1 MFSEERK
8 EHLESFQKNL
18 GYTFN
23 NLQLLNKALT
33 HKSYVNETAEP
44 VKSNER
50 FEFMGDSVLDMIVSD
65 FMVRKFPD
73 FAEGP
78 LSKIRAAV
86 VNEACLADLAR
97 SVDLGPYLLL
107 GKGEELSGGRGKSS
121 LLADA
126 YEAVAGAVY
135 FDSDM
140 ETAFRIFLPGL
151 ENKIIQCTET
161 SNYRDFKSELQE
173 YTQTHLNCIPN
184 YRIINETG
192 PDHAKQFEVA
202 AWIQDEMRG
211 EGTGRTKKEA
221 EQAAAKSALDHF
233 KIEP

>member
-1 MFSEERK
+1 MFFEERK

-23 NLQLLNKALT
+23 NPQLLNKALT
-33 HKSYVNETAEP
+33 HKSYVNEMAEP
-44 VKSNER
+44 IKNNER

-65 FMVRKFPD
+65 FIVRKFPD

-107 GKGEELSGGRGKSS
+107 GKGEELSGGREKNS

-135 FDSDM
+135 FDSNM
-140 ETAFRIFLPGL
+140 ETAFRIFLPAL
-151 ENKIIQCTET
+151 ENKIIQYADT
-161 SNYRDFKSELQE
+161 SDYRDFKSELQE
-173 YTQTHLNCIPN
+173 YTQTHLSCIPT
-184 YRIINETG
+184 YRIIKETG
-192 PDHAKQFEVA
+192 PDHAKLFEVA
-202 AWIQDEMRG
+202 AWIQEEMRG
-211 EGTGRTKKEA
+211 QGAGRSKKEA
-221 EQAAAKSALDHF
+221 EQAAAKSALDSF
-233 KIEP
+233 KIES